1 MEILELLIIVVCVC
15 IIVYAVFREER
26 ARRSEN
32 FVNVFSR
39 LRPAYY
45 DIQRRNKNKLI
56 KSNPPFLAAAAKAGT
71 TGVYMSNQG
80 SIMKGARVIINP
92 NEPTA
97 ELVSVGHVYEKGFE
111 TTKPLKYDH
120 KEMEI
125 VVTLYN
131 DVHYYK
137 KQNIYRPGSATTKEF
152 RAWANKELQDNRE
165 TIDSLSPGEIS
176 KWVDTDLAGL
186 EQREILI

>member
-15 IIVYAVFREER
+15 IILYAIFNQNKKGEHF
-26 ARRSEN
+26 S
-32 FVNVFSR
+32 NVFTR
-39 LRPAYY
+39 LKPDYY
-45 DIQRRNKNKLI
+45 DIQRLNKNKLI

-97 ELVSVGHVYEKGFE
+97 ELVTVGNVYEKGFDA
-111 TTKPLKYDH
+111 TRPLKYDH

-131 DVHYYK
+131 NVHYYK

-165 TIDSLSPGEIS
+165 MIDSLSPGQIS